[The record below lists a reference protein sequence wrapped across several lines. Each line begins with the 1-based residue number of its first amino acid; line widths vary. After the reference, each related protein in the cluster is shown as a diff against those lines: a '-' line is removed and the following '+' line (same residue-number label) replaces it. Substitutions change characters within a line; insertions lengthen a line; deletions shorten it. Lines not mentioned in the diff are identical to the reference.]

1 MSRFAAECDWEQ
13 FHSPKKLAMALAG
26 ESGEL
31 PDILR
36 WLTPVESTAVMGD
49 PVQSARVREEMADV
63 FAYLLRM
70 ADVLDLDVE
79 QALADKIEVNRCK
92 YPAHLARGRAGK
104 YRQLRG

>member
-1 MSRFAAECDWEQ
+1 MYCHRC
-13 FHSPKKLAMALAG
+13 HPALAG
-26 ESGEL
+26 DGGEL
-31 PDILR
+31 LYISQ
-36 WLTPVESTAVMGD
+36 WLTPAESSTAVMGD
-49 PVQSARVREEMADV
+49 PVRSARVREEMADV

-104 YRQLRG
+104 YTQLRG